1 MEIICSCHEATSRR
15 VKHIQEICTGK
26 DISVTVRQCRG
37 IEDAKK
43 LEVDVNK
50 CCVLILDDELVDLL
64 ESCGKLVAK
73 ILRMTSKPNKLI
85 YFKVVTD
92 EKMEMFA
99 TDECEWRR
107 CVNSE
112 EELIKIY
119 TTKICKSPTE
129 SDETTNTCQ
138 TMQSLSLQS
147 AEPLS
152 NSSFTNEPAVNQSLK
167 ITHARPE
174 AVESRHSFS
183 SGDDNHDEKQC
194 QNDLKGQA
202 VEGDIQKSKSEQNL
216 GFSVSLPENK
226 KNNNEHK
233 EDRKSLPNDLQSF
246 STNNLYPRLSG
257 MSSYVEAGMSYGN
270 AQSHSNLPTHCHL
283 ESHSQL
289 QSPTLNRPLQPW
301 SSMNGCSFNSSG
313 PQALTCQSGQGYSC
327 RCGSCQTLHQHSA
340 SFPQFHTLQP
350 KSIAGSS
357 TGRPDTTNN
366 MNFRPEI
373 IAINRGFR
381 PTYSPNIQTD
391 GSDNRTFS
399 CDQCGHSVI
408 PKHEMSDVGP
418 SCETNYHSAG
428 GASGMTEK
436 EYMNPDKIS
445 VLELKE
451 AVMVMIR
458 DTLDCSDYY
467 NWKKLADLHKWSFG
481 RIYQLEQ
488 KWKSRKIESPFMHLI
503 EEFQH
508 YTLLDLKEDLKQ
520 IPRKDLLHK
529 IEELQSKGLLFHN

>member
-1 MEIICSCHEATSRR
+1 MELICSSHEATSSR
-15 VKHIQEICTGK
+15 VNQVQEICRRNE
-26 DISVTVRQCRG
+26 ISVNVRQCKG
-37 IEDAKK
+37 IEDVKK

-64 ESCGKLVAK
+64 ECCGKLVAK
-73 ILRMTSKPNKLI
+73 ILRITSKPNKFI
-85 YFKVVTD
+85 YFKLVTD

-99 TDECEWRR
+99 ADECDWRN
-107 CVNSE
+107 CVDSE
-112 EELIKIY
+112 EELIQVYIR
-119 TTKICKSPTE
+119 KICKSPTE
-129 SDETTNTCQ
+129 FDETTNTCQ
-138 TMQSLSLQS
+138 AMQSLRFDS
-147 AEPLS
+147 ADHLS
-152 NSSFTNEPAVNQSLK
+152 NSSFLNETVVNQPTK

-174 AVESRHSFS
+174 AVESIHTFS
-183 SGDDNHDEKQC
+183 SVDDNLDEKQC
-194 QNDLKGQA
+194 QNDLKRPS
-202 VEGDIQKSKSEQNL
+202 VEKGVHKARSEQNL

-226 KNNNEHK
+226 RNNIEHK
-233 EDRKSLPNDLQSF
+233 GERKSLPDNLQSVT
-246 STNNLYPRLSG
+246 TNNLYPQLSG
-257 MSSYVEAGMSYGN
+257 ITSYVEAGMSYSNEQPRGTLQSHCHL
-270 AQSHSNLPTHCHL
+270 QSHSH
-283 ESHSQL
+283 L
-289 QSPTLNRPLQPW
+289 QSPNLNRPLHPW
-301 SSMNGCSFNSSG
+301 SLNGHSFDSSG
-313 PQALTCQSGQGYSC
+313 PYALPCQSGRGYSC
-327 RCGSCQTLHQHSA
+327 RCGSCQTLHQQSS

-373 IAINRGFR
+373 LAINRNYT
-381 PTYSPNIQTD
+381 PTYDPNIQTD

-399 CDQCGHSVI
+399 CGHCGHSVI

-418 SCETNYHSAG
+418 SSETYHSAG

-436 EYMNPDKIS
+436 EYMNPDKVS
-445 VLELKE
+445 VMELKE
-451 AVMVMIR
+451 TVMVMIR
-458 DTLDCSDYY
+458 DTLDCSNYY

-488 KWKSRKIESPFMHLI
+488 KWKSRKIDSPFMHLI

-529 IEELQSKGLLFHN
+529 IEELQCRGMLFHN